1 MQRRVWA
8 MIVVRPALC
17 LIAVVSLFVLLS
29 GASATP
35 AGKDVVGTYT
45 NLKFNQEGGD
55 LLGVELR
62 IVRTKKGYQGVL
74 QFAEGRPEELILV
87 DVQVE
92 GKRVKFSIPDD
103 DPNAGS
109 FSGVIE
115 NGALTG
121 HFQYKSGGVEDVV
134 LKKGKSYWD

>member
-1 MQRRVWA
+1 MSVGRGVLLL
-8 MIVVRPALC
+8 MGL
-17 LIAVVSLFVLLS
+17 VSLLVLLS
-29 GASATP
+29 GASAVP
-35 AGKDVVGTYT
+35 PGKDVVGTYT

-74 QFAEGRPEELILV
+74 QFAEGGPEELILV

-92 GKRVKFSIPDD
+92 GKRIKFVIPDD
-103 DPNAGS
+103 NSNAGS

-121 HFQYKSGGVEDVV
+121 HFQYKSGGDEDVV